1 MKRQFK
7 LAQRQ
12 VASNHHVIDVS
23 LTGNIGM
30 ISITDNGLYPDDDS
44 TERRN
49 LNYHTMM
56 VPLMTREQLKD
67 LRTAIDEV
75 LKNSK

>member
-1 MKRQFK
+1 MKK

-12 VASNHHVIDVS
+12 VVSNHHVIDVS
-23 LTGNIGM
+23 LIGDVGM

-44 TERRN
+44 RTHRRDMGYN
-49 LNYHTMM
+49 TMM
-56 VPLMTREQLKD
+56 IPTMSREALKD

>member
-1 MKRQFK
+1 MKK

-12 VASNHHVIDVS
+12 VMSNHHVIDVS
-23 LTGNIGM
+23 LVGDVGM
-30 ISITDNGLYPDDDS
+30 LSITDNGLYPDDDDR
-44 TERRN
+44 THRRDMGYN
-49 LNYHTMM
+49 SIMIPIM
-56 VPLMTREQLKD
+56 SRETLKD